1 MKFLGGPSGLPDL
14 LIPERSRPLSLARRY
29 YPGFLAALF
38 LVLLRIAIGWHFLY
52 EGVTKV
58 YSTPEGRDSFLA
70 KVLPRPNQPEPPFSA
85 EGYLRN
91 ATGPLAPYFRDLV
104 PDIDGLAML
113 DEDNL
118 KRSWER
124 DLERFSGHYQFDEA
138 QLKAAIAALR
148 ERMIAAH
155 DWFLDLENR
164 QKISKY
170 RDDLAHIDRVL
181 ASPKSLSFER
191 ERAYEER
198 GKLNTTRAE
207 LLEPI
212 NAWTETLHDAWTEI
226 AGAESTSAPPAPL
239 KTKLDWINLATMY
252 GMIAVGLGLILG
264 FLTPLSAL
272 GAVGYLTLFYLSMP
286 PWPHLPAGP
295 MQEGHYLYVN
305 KNLIEL
311 LACLALACLP
321 TGRWVGLDAVV
332 MPILGRLVGRGRGDA
347 DAVVDASPSTNHPT
361 PTAQA
366 SGEPVNVIHGEPV
379 RPMSIPE
386 S

>member
-1 MKFLGGPSGLPDL
+1 MTDR
-14 LIPERSRPLSLARRY
+14 LIPAGSRPLSPARRY

-38 LVLLRIAIGWHFLY
+38 LVLLRISIGWHFLY

-70 KVLPRPNQPEPPFSA
+70 RILPVPNQPEPPFSA

-91 ATGPLAPYFRDLV
+91 ATGPLAPVFRGMV
-104 PDIDGLAML
+104 PDVDGLAML
-113 DEDNL
+113 DEAKL

-124 DLERFSGHYQFDEA
+124 DLVRFKNHYQFDEA
-138 QLKAAIAALR
+138 QLQAAVGTLK

-170 RDDLAHIDRVL
+170 RDDLAYIDRVL
-181 ASPKSLSFER
+181 AGPKSLSFER

-198 GKLNTTRAE
+198 GKLDATRAE
-207 LLEPI
+207 LLAPI
-212 NAWTETLHDAWTEI
+212 KAWTETLHDSWTKI
-226 AGAESTSAPPAPL
+226 AGTEQINTPPAPL
-239 KTKLDWINLATMY
+239 KTKLDWINQAIMC
-252 GMIAVGLGLILG
+252 GMVAVGLGLTLG
-264 FLTPLSAL
+264 FLTPLAAL
-272 GAVGYLTLFYLSMP
+272 GAVGHLALFYLSMP
-286 PWPHLPAGP
+286 PWPHLPVSP

-332 MPILGRLVGRGRGDA
+332 MPILGRLVGRGRGGDGTK
-347 DAVVDASPSTNHPT
+347 VDTAPPVPT
-361 PTAQA
+361 P
-366 SGEPVNVIHGEPV
+366 GEPAIVVHGEPV